1 MGDLSFEDC
10 LARQEGLSDKKY
22 VREHKQWFKRMKRRK
37 VRAVCRRLAQN
48 AVVIVA
54 ALIPIWIC
62 FQLAIEAKDA
72 QAASEYYL
80 QEWQEA
86 VNREN
91 ELRAKLVETS
101 KEYHIL
107 YDKYEVGADAAA
119 WQDAGEFVITH
130 YCNCTECCGKN
141 DGITATGTVA
151 TMGRTV
157 SVDPDVIPLGSEV
170 LINGQIYIAEDTGV
184 HGKHVDLYINSH
196 DQALAM
202 GVYKTGVSYR

>member
-86 VNREN
+86 VNGETKCVAEWCETIDVSQFTVYWWIRE
-91 ELRAKLVETS
+91 KGV
-101 KEYHIL
+101 
-107 YDKYEVGADAAA
+107 KYAE
-119 WQDAGEFVITH
+119 Q
-130 YCNCTECCGKN
+130 
-141 DGITATGTVA
+141 
-151 TMGRTV
+151 R
-157 SVDPDVIPLGSEV
+157 LSE
-170 LINGQIYIAEDTGV
+170 IA
-184 HGKHVDLYINSH
+184 
-196 DQALAM
+196 
-202 GVYKTGVSYR
+202 